1 MTTTTLTHPM
11 RKRTEV
17 VLKTVTIVLLLA
29 YIILCAITCI
39 ANKENEKEPQW
50 MEWESGNR

>member
-1 MTTTTLTHPM
+1 MTTTLTQPM

-17 VLKTVTIVLLLA
+17 VLKTVTIVLLLT
-29 YIILCAITCI
+29 YIILCVITCI